1 MRIIGDTETLERA
14 LAIALTSEE
23 QTQESPDTCRNTLL
37 DAVDAVDAAR
47 ES

>member
-14 LAIALTSEE
+14 LAIAPTSEE
-23 QTQESPDTCRNTLL
+23 QRQKRPDTCRNTLL
-37 DAVDAVDAAR
+37 DAAR